1 MGNILV
7 VAEFGEGKL
16 KRTTHSAVTFA
27 AEAAKALGGTYSI
40 LLLGSGLDA
49 AAQEA
54 AKLGA
59 EKVLVA
65 DDDSLGQYL
74 AEKYAPTVAGI
85 AKDYAVV
92 VAAASAYG

>member
-27 AEAAKALGGTYSI
+27 KQAAEALGGTYSR

-49 AAQEA
+49 AAQEFTPCFFCQ
-54 AKLGA
+54 
-59 EKVLVA
+59 VF
-65 DDDSLGQYL
+65 
-74 AEKYAPTVAGI
+74 
-85 AKDYAVV
+85 
-92 VAAASAYG
+92 